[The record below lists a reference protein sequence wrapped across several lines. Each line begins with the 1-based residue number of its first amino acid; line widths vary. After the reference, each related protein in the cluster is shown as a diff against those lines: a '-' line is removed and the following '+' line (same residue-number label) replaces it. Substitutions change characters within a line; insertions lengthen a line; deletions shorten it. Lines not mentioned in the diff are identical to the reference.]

1 MRRHAAEEAGAP
13 AGQDLTLSA
22 RPGFLVALALS
33 LGLHVGLLAPWAI
46 LTPPPSAPELQVRL
60 QAPVAPPATSPM
72 KPARAR
78 QTAASAPKVAPP
90 ASLAAPAAPSAEE
103 WRLASAYT
111 PRNAKRYRN
120 AWGQQV
126 RSQMGTALA
135 GPDQGLVRLRIEI
148 APDGKVVKV
157 EELWSTSKKASEL
170 AWRAIRALPP
180 LPPTPS
186 GKPLVFEQT
195 ISFLPY
201 ETGWPPSYALDCL
214 PEPETFKNPF
224 AWDGASAAKP
234 ADREHRPPPPE
245 GCPPDATAETIE
257 EEERSFKRQMEQ
269 WRWGR

>member
-1 MRRHAAEEAGAP
+1 
-13 AGQDLTLSA
+13 LSQSV

-46 LTPPPSAPELQVRL
+46 LAPPPPAPELQVRL
-60 QAPVAPPATSPM
+60 QTPAMPPAASHV

-78 QTAASAPKVAPP
+78 QAAAPAPKATPP
-90 ASLAAPAAPSAEE
+90 ASLAAPVAPSAEE
-103 WRLASAYT
+103 WRLASAYA

-126 RSQMGTALA
+126 RSQMGTAVA
-135 GPDQGLVRLRIEI
+135 GPDQGLVRFRIEI
-148 APDGKVVKV
+148 APDGKVVRV

-170 AWRAIRALPP
+170 ASRAIRDMPP

-214 PEPETFKNPF
+214 PEPETFRNPY
-224 AWDGASAAKP
+224 AWDGASAANVP
-234 ADREHRPPPPE
+234 DREHRPPPPE
-245 GCPPDATAETIE
+245 GCPPDATAGTIE
-257 EEERSFKRQMEQ
+257 EEESSFKRQMEQ